1 MCCVLTV
8 LMMLGPRAGILVWW
22 LINPARF
29 TLVFKGTFMW
39 PLLGFLFLPWTT
51 LAYLLVAP
59 FGVVGFD
66 WIWLILGLLAD
77 LSTYGGGGYGN
88 RDRLKG

>member
-1 MCCVLTV
+1 MCCVMTV
-8 LMMLGPRAGILVWW
+8 LLMLGPRAGILVWW
-22 LINPARF
+22 LVNPARF
-29 TLVFKGTFMW
+29 TLVFRGSFMW

-66 WIWLILGLLAD
+66 WIWLILALLAD

-88 RDRLKG
+88 RERLRG